1 MKKLIGTVFFNLF
14 FLPLL
19 IGQKYLYSKNLIH
32 FKRSKEKFELVN
44 FGNEFVHLWK
54 TGNDKASL
62 FVFDKQLKLQHS
74 ATFHKRSQETL
85 AFVKFSG
92 FYYAFFF

>member
-32 FKRSKEKFELVN
+32 FKRSKEKFEGTGLGLTLCKKIVERH
-44 FGNEFVHLWK
+44 GGTITAIGKKDEGAEFTIL
-54 TGNDKASL
+54 L
-62 FVFDKQLKLQHS
+62 PLKQALNHI
-74 ATFHKRSQETL
+74 
-85 AFVKFSG
+85 
-92 FYYAFFF
+92 